1 MCRAPVD
8 LIPEKLRQS
17 LEDRE
22 VVFFCGAGV
31 SKGAGL
37 PSFEGLVKS
46 ILTDLLPPKDNCKPG
61 SMEALTWE
69 TFDQKRYDEAL
80 SILETPNLDGY
91 DPKKV
96 RERVRYYLSKQARAL
111 HNHET
116 LVRLADLD
124 SKDGRLVTT
133 NFDTLFERAYRK
145 LRRDKHFDREMTVSV
160 APALPPAKPKTF
172 KGLVYLHGRLGSS
185 PVDRELVLTT
195 GDFGMAYMLEGW
207 ALRFVVELFRH
218 FHVVFIG
225 YSLEDPTMSYL
236 VRALAVARERDSQ
249 QFKEPFAFTSYE
261 SNADSG
267 TREKSEREWKLSG
280 ITPLPF
286 DKKGNYDAFWTEL
299 EAWANDHRQGISDR
313 KQKVALLGQNPP
325 ASSEEDTT
333 VREMVW
339 ALKDP
344 KVAKYFADLNGDRR
358 PSPEWIPHLQK
369 QGLFCLPTG
378 RKDDGKEISV
388 SLVARQLNDYGELH
402 PATHQLG
409 RWVCNCLE
417 SQAAIDWVLREGAV
431 LHVEM
436 RNFVQQELKHKEGTG
451 FPSYARKL
459 WQVLADYGY
468 SHMLSERI
476 VSDDLDYGD
485 LVRVSSSV
493 PLSTLTFL
501 NRVRPIPTFKV
512 KPDYLQDERNQNPE
526 CPSDWYEIE
535 MELVGIKEDHEFSD
549 YQEQSEDWT
558 KSLAMMADDLTTRL
572 NEAMVWFHEFGMA
585 NEDFDKTYSQYPS
598 VSQHKQNEYAPIWT
612 HLIGLVR
619 DSRDALLACG
629 DQAAESRLVGRWR
642 SLPYPIFRRLVLY
655 TSTEP
660 SDADI
665 DGGMEILLD
674 GSKPA
679 LWDIYTLRETSRFLR
694 KRGADIT
701 SDRLARLIE
710 AILQGPPEGAYS
722 AGLSVKEREN
732 WRDRAIL
739 LRLYKLIESG
749 ARLPQ
754 HALETYEHIRGE
766 RQWNPCGDQ
775 SEEFVVFGS
784 SNLHGFRFGDGESL
798 ENFAGMTIEQF
809 LKWSETQA
817 QNDSHPWDCGG
828 GWAGFVKKD
837 FSGALRLLRDAAA
850 RGVWPIPPW
859 YMILSEWNQN
869 KGGKQLDEG
878 QKEVAIL
885 LSGMSSQ
892 ALTGLADQAARWLEN
907 NRLRLGKRLRQQVW
921 RRIWKASLNSAAP
934 SGDLNLDTATT
945 HAGGILGKVLYQE
958 MAEQI
963 PKALPGQNTG
973 FPRLLKL
980 DFNRL
985 VASEDPSVKL
995 ARVSMAPMLF
1005 ALFRID
1011 PDWTQRTFFVR
1022 MDPEDQEMF
1031 DPYLWEAYFLHLS
1044 WTSDLLKAFKSSFLK
1059 VLKNLD
1065 LIPIRVH
1072 SKAIRVFVHMAIP
1085 IGRGIDTV
1093 EAKDVLWQLSPRG
1106 LIFAAMALRDILQGA
1121 DKKSSTLWRETVGP
1135 WFKEVWPTRPKDR
1148 SPELSR
1154 WLAWM
1159 ASETDAAFPE
1169 AVETIKDVLM
1179 QEEYSSVLRKL
1190 IGKEKDC
1197 KLVRRYPCA
1206 TLILMHRVV
1215 HDESD
1220 EVSLES
1226 LVGMITEAQPGINDN
1241 ELFQELNDRL
1251 G

>member
-1 MCRAPVD
+1 MD
-8 LIPEKLRQS
+8 LIPAKLYQA

-46 ILTDLLPPKDNCKPG
+46 ILTDLLPSKDNCEPG

-80 SILETPNLDGY
+80 SILETPSLDGY
-91 DPKKV
+91 DPKRV
-96 RERVRYYLSKQARAL
+96 RERVRNFLSKRARAL
-111 HNHET
+111 HNHEM

-124 SKDGRLVTT
+124 SEDGRLVTT
-133 NFDTLFERAYRK
+133 NFDTLFERAYQK
-145 LRRDKHFDREMTVSV
+145 LRRDKHLVRKMTVSV

-185 PVDRELVLTT
+185 PDDRELVLTT

-236 VRALAVARERDSQ
+236 VRALAMARERDSQ

-261 SNADSG
+261 SKAASG
-267 TREKSEREWKLSG
+267 TREKSDRKWKLSG

-286 DKKGNYDAFWTEL
+286 DKKGKYGALWTEL
-299 EAWANDHRQGISDR
+299 EAWADDHRQGISGR
-313 KQKVALLGQNPP
+313 KQKVARLGQHPP
-325 ASSEEDTT
+325 ASSEEETT
-333 VREMVW
+333 VRELVW

-344 KVAKYFADLNGDRR
+344 KVARYFADLNGDHC

-378 RKDDGKEISV
+378 RKDDGKEIGV

-402 PATHQLG
+402 PATRQLG

-431 LHVEM
+431 LHIEM
-436 RNFVQQELKHKEGTG
+436 RNFVKRKLKHKEGTV

-459 WQVLADYGY
+459 WQVLADHGY

-485 LVRVSSSV
+485 LGRVSSTV

-501 NRVRPIPTFKV
+501 NRVRPIPVFKM
-512 KPDYLQDERNQNPE
+512 KQDYFRDEGTPNPE
-526 CPSDWYEIE
+526 RPRDWYEIE
-535 MELVGIKEDHEFSD
+535 MELIGIKDDHEFID
-549 YQEQSEDWT
+549 YQERAEDWT

-572 NEAMVWFHEFGMA
+572 NEAMVWFREFGMA
-585 NEDFDKTYSQYPS
+585 NEDFDPTHFSYPS
-598 VSQHKQNEYAPIWT
+598 VSPHAQNEHAPTWT
-612 HLIGLVR
+612 HLIEFVR
-619 DSRDALLACG
+619 ESRKALLTCG

-655 TSTEP
+655 AATEP

-674 GSKPA
+674 GPNPA

-701 SDRLARLIE
+701 TDRLGRLIE
-710 AILQGPPEGAYS
+710 AILQGPPEDTYS
-722 AGLSVKEREN
+722 AGLSVEEREN
-732 WRDRAIL
+732 WRDRAIQ

-754 HALETYEHIRGE
+754 RALETYERIRGE

-798 ENFAGMTIEQF
+798 ENFAGMTNEQF

-850 RGVWPIPPW
+850 QGVWPIPPW

-869 KGGKQLDEG
+869 KGGKRLDEG

-885 LSGMSSQ
+885 LSEMPSQ
-892 ALTGLADQAARWLEN
+892 ALTELADRAARWLEN
-907 NRLRLGKRLRQQVW
+907 NRLRIGKRLRQKVW
-921 RRIWKASLNSAAP
+921 RRIWEASLNRDAP
-934 SGDLNLDTATT
+934 SCDLNLDTAIT
-945 HAGGILGKVLYQE
+945 HAGGILGEVLYHE
-958 MAEQI
+958 MAERI
-963 PKALPGQNTG
+963 PNVSPGQNTG
-973 FPRLLKL
+973 FPRLLRL
-980 DFNRL
+980 DFERL
-985 VASEDPSVKL
+985 VECEDPSVKL
-995 ARVSMAPMLF
+995 ARVSMVPMLF

-1022 MDPEDQEMF
+1022 MDPGDQEMF
-1031 DPYLWEAYFLHLS
+1031 DPYLWEAYFFRVS
-1044 WTSDLLKAFKSSFLK
+1044 WTSDLLEAFKASLLG
-1059 VLKNLD
+1059 VLSELD
-1065 LIPIRVH
+1065 LISDRVH
-1072 SKAIRVFVHMAIP
+1072 SNAISVFVHMAIP
-1085 IGRGIDTV
+1085 VGRGIDPE
-1093 EAKDVLWQLSPRG
+1093 EAKGVLWQLCPRG
-1106 LIFAAMALRDILQGA
+1106 LTYAAIALRDILQGA
-1121 DKKSSTLWRETVGP
+1121 DKKSSTLWRDTVGP
-1135 WFKEVWPTRPKDR
+1135 WFNKVWPKRTRDR
-1148 SPELSR
+1148 SHELSR
-1154 WLAWM
+1154 RLAWM
-1159 ASETDAAFPE
+1159 ASETDDAFPE
-1169 AVETIKDVLM
+1169 AIETIKDVLTR
-1179 QEEYSSVLRKL
+1179 EEHSSVLYKL
-1190 IGKEKDC
+1190 TVKEEDC
-1197 KLVRRYPCA
+1197 NLVSRYPYSSLV
-1206 TLILMHRVV
+1206 LIHRVV
-1215 HDESD
+1215 HDQSD
-1220 EVSLES
+1220 ERLLRTLLGLIS
-1226 LVGMITEAQPGINDN
+1226 EAQPGLRDN
-1241 ELFQELNDRL
+1241 ESFQELFERL

>member
-1 MCRAPVD
+1 MD
-8 LIPEKLRQS
+8 LIPAKLYQA

-37 PSFEGLVKS
+37 LSFEGLVKS
-46 ILTDLLPPKDNCKPG
+46 ILTDLLPPKDNCEPG

-91 DPKKV
+91 DQKKV
-96 RERVRYYLSKQARAL
+96 RERVRYYLSKRARAL

-124 SKDGRLVTT
+124 SEDGRLVTT

-145 LRRDKHFDREMTVSV
+145 LRRDKHFDRKMTVTV

-185 PVDRELVLTT
+185 PDDRELVLTT
-195 GDFGMAYMLEGW
+195 GDFGMVYMLEGW

-218 FHVVFIG
+218 FHIVFIG
-225 YSLEDPTMSYL
+225 YSLEDPIMHYL
-236 VRALAVARERDSQ
+236 VRALAMARERDSQ

-261 SNADSG
+261 SKADSG
-267 TREKSEREWKLSG
+267 TREKSDRKWKLSG

-286 DKKGNYDAFWTEL
+286 DKKGNYGKLWTEL
-299 EAWANDHRQGISDR
+299 EDWANDHCQGLSGR
-313 KQKVALLGQNPP
+313 KQKVARLGQNPP

-344 KVAKYFADLNGDRR
+344 KVASYFADLNEDRR

-369 QGLFCLPTG
+369 QGMFCLSTRRRDSG
-378 RKDDGKEISV
+378 SELGV
-388 SLVARQLNDYGELH
+388 SLVASQLNDYSELH
-402 PATHQLG
+402 PATLQLG
-409 RWVCNCLE
+409 RWVCNCLD

-431 LHVEM
+431 LHVKM
-436 RNFVQQELKHKEGTG
+436 RNLVQQELKDNEGTG
-451 FPSYARKL
+451 FPTYARKL
-459 WQVLADYGY
+459 WRVLADHGY

-476 VSDDLDYGD
+476 VSDDFDYGD

-493 PLSTLTFL
+493 PLSTLTFP
-501 NRVRPIPTFKV
+501 NRVRPIPVFKV
-512 KPDYLQDERNQNPE
+512 KLDLFRDEGNPNPE

-535 MELVGIKEDHEFSD
+535 MELVGIKEDHELSV
-549 YQEQSEDWT
+549 YQEQTEDWT

-572 NEAMVWFHEFGMA
+572 NEAMVWFYEFGMA

-598 VSQHKQNEYAPIWT
+598 VSKHKQNEYAPIWT

-642 SLPYPIFRRLVLY
+642 SFPYPIFRRLVLY
-655 TSTEP
+655 AATEP

-674 GSKPA
+674 GPNPA

-701 SDRLARLIE
+701 SDRLAHLIE
-710 AILQGPPEGAYS
+710 AILQGPPEGTYS
-722 AGLSVKEREN
+722 DGLSVKEREN

-749 ARLPQ
+749 AKLPQ
-754 HALETYEHIRGE
+754 RALETYERIRGE
-766 RQWNPCGDQ
+766 RQWNPWGDQ

-817 QNDSHPWDCGG
+817 QNVSHPWDCGA

-837 FSGALRLLRDAAA
+837 FSGALWLLRDAAA
-850 RGVWPIPPW
+850 QGVWPIPPW

-892 ALTGLADQAARWLEN
+892 ALTGLADRAARWLEN
-907 NRLRLGKRLRQQVW
+907 NRLRIGKRLRQKVW
-921 RRIWKASLNSAAP
+921 RRIWEASLNRDAP
-934 SGDLNLDTATT
+934 SGDLNLDTAIT

-963 PKALPGQNTG
+963 PEALPGQNTG

-1022 MDPEDQEMF
+1022 MDPGDQEMF
-1031 DPYLWEAYFLHLS
+1031 DPYLWEAYFFHLS

-1065 LIPIRVH
+1065 LVPIRVH

-1093 EAKDVLWQLSPRG
+1093 EAKDVLWQLGPRG
-1106 LIFAAMALRDILQGA
+1106 LTFAAMALRDILQGA
-1121 DKKSSTLWRETVGP
+1121 DKKSSVLWRETVGP
-1135 WFKEVWPTRPKDR
+1135 WFKEVWPTRTKDR

-1159 ASETDAAFPE
+1159 ASETDDAFPE
-1169 AVETIKDVLM
+1169 TVETIKDVLL

-1190 IGKEKDC
+1190 IDKEKDC
-1197 KLVRRYPCA
+1197 KLVSRYPCA

-1215 HDESD
+1215 HDKSD
-1220 EVSLES
+1220 EVSLECLLGTIS
-1226 LVGMITEAQPGINDN
+1226 KAQPGLNDN
-1241 ELFQELNDRL
+1241 ELFQKLNDRL
-1251 G
+1251 GKT

>member
-1 MCRAPVD
+1 MCREPVD
-8 LIPEKLRQS
+8 LIPEKLRQA

-22 VVFFCGAGV
+22 VVFFCGAGT

-37 PSFEGLVKS
+37 PSFQGLVKS
-46 ILTDLLPPKDNCKPG
+46 VLTDLLPPKVSCKPG

-91 DPKKV
+91 DPMRV
-96 RERVRYYLSKQARAL
+96 RESVRNFLSKRARAL

-116 LVRLADLD
+116 LVRLAELD
-124 SKDGRLVTT
+124 SEDGCLVTT

-145 LRRDKHFDREMTVSV
+145 LRRDKHFDREMTVCV

-185 PVDRELVLTT
+185 PDDRELVLTT

-225 YSLEDPTMSYL
+225 YSLEDPTMHYL

-249 QFKEPFAFTSYE
+249 QFKEPFAFTAYE
-261 SNADSG
+261 SKADSG

-286 DKKGNYDAFWTEL
+286 DKKRNYDALWTEL
-299 EAWANDHRQGISDR
+299 EAWANDHRQGISGR
-313 KQKVALLGQNPP
+313 KQKVARLGQHPP
-325 ASSEEDTT
+325 ASSEEETT
-333 VREMVW
+333 VRELVW

-358 PSPEWIPHLQK
+358 PSPKWIPHLQE
-369 QGLFCLPTG
+369 QGLFCLPTSQ
-378 RKDDGKEISV
+378 KDDGSEIGV
-388 SLVARQLNDYGELH
+388 SLVARQLNDYSELH
-402 PATHQLG
+402 LATLQLG
-409 RWVCNCLE
+409 RWVCNCLD

-431 LHVEM
+431 LHVNM
-436 RNFVQQELKHKEGTG
+436 RNLVQQELKHNEGTG

-459 WQVLADYGY
+459 WQVLADHGY

-476 VSDDLDYGD
+476 VSDDFDNGD

-512 KPDYLQDERNQNPE
+512 KPDYLRDEGNQNPE

-535 MELVGIKEDHEFSD
+535 MELVGIKEDHEFID

-572 NEAMVWFHEFGMA
+572 NEAMVWFHEFVLA
-585 NEDFDKTYSQYPS
+585 DEDLDKTSTQYPS
-598 VSQHKQNEYAPIWT
+598 VSPHEQNVYAPTWT

-629 DQAAESRLVGRWR
+629 DIAAESRLVGRWR

-655 TSTEP
+655 AATEP

-665 DGGMEILLD
+665 DGGMEVLLD
-674 GSKPA
+674 GPNPA
-679 LWDIYTLRETSRFLR
+679 LWNIYTLRETSRFLR

-701 SDRLARLIE
+701 SDRLGLLIE
-710 AILQGPPEGAYS
+710 AILQGPPEGTYS
-722 AGLSVKEREN
+722 AGLSVKAREN

-739 LRLYKLIESG
+739 LRLYKLKESG

-754 HALETYEHIRGE
+754 HALETYERIRGE
-766 RQWNPCGDQ
+766 RQWNPSGDQ
-775 SEEFVVFGS
+775 SEEFIVFGS
-784 SNLHGFRFGDGESL
+784 SSLHGYRFGDEDSQ
-798 ENFAGMTIEQF
+798 EDFADMPIEQF
-809 LKWSETQA
+809 LNWSETQA

-837 FSGALRLLRDAAA
+837 FSAALRLMRDAAA
-850 RGVWPIPPW
+850 QGVWPIPPW
-859 YMILSEWNQN
+859 YMILSERNQN
-869 KGGKQLDEG
+869 KGEKQPDEG

-885 LSGMSSQ
+885 LIGMSSQ
-892 ALTGLADQAARWLEN
+892 ALTELADRAARWLEN
-907 NRLRLGKRLRQQVW
+907 NRLRLGKRLRQKVW

-934 SGDLNLDTATT
+934 SGDLNLDTAIT

-963 PKALPGQNTG
+963 PEALPGQNTG

-980 DFNRL
+980 DFELL
-985 VASEDPSVKL
+985 VECENPSVRL

-1022 MDPEDQEMF
+1022 MNPADQEMF
-1031 DPYLWEAYFLHLS
+1031 DPYLWDAYFFHLS

-1059 VLKNLD
+1059 VLMKLD
-1065 LIPIRVH
+1065 LIPNQVH
-1072 SKAIRVFVHMAIP
+1072 SKAIREFVHMAIP
-1085 IGRGIDTV
+1085 VGRRIDTI
-1093 EAKDVLWQLSPRG
+1093 EAKDVLWQLGSRG
-1106 LIFAAMALRDILQGA
+1106 LTYATMALFGILQGA
-1121 DKKSSTLWRETVGP
+1121 DNKSSVLWRETVGP
-1135 WFKEVWPTRPKDR
+1135 WFKEVWPTRTKDR

-1159 ASETDAAFPE
+1159 ASETDDAFPE

-1179 QEEYSSVLRKL
+1179 QEEYSSALRKL
-1190 IGKEKDC
+1190 IDKEKDC
-1197 KLVRRYPCA
+1197 KLVSRYPCA
-1206 TLILMHRVV
+1206 TLILMQRVV
-1215 HDESD
+1215 HDKSD

-1226 LVGMITEAQPGINDN
+1226 LLGTISEAQPGLNDN
-1241 ELFQELNDRL
+1241 ELFQEISDRL
-1251 G
+1251 E